1 VLREWV
7 DVGHLIGELLGLADL
22 EIPPAD
28 NLGLLLAHDV
38 VVVEEGLVKDK
49 IDATVDVGQTR
60 KGEVDVD
67 RTFGVEAL
75 RDAIEEL
82 FEDVRDAGFVEA
94 ASFGEAEG
102 VYARVRRGLLEEES
116 SPLLGQH
123 VELGVED
130 EDRRADRRAAVKKV
144 GTSTHGEAAEA
155 GKRYALGKDRKEVG
169 EWGVR

>member
-1 VLREWV
+1 
-7 DVGHLIGELLGLADL
+7 
-22 EIPPAD
+22 
-28 NLGLLLAHDV
+28 
-38 VVVEEGLVKDK
+38 
-49 IDATVDVGQTR
+49 VDVGQTR
-60 KGEVDVD
+60 KGKVDVD